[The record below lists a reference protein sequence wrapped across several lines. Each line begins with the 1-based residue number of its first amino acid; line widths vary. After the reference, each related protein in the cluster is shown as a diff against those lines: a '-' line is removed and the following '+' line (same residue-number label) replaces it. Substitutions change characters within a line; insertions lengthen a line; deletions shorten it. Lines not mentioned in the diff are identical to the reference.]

1 MKITIHE
8 FDEDNRFFKE
18 RGAKYFPQLTT
29 RTLNKTEFKLLDL
42 SIYGIVPRAIRYK
55 SILNYDCIISVGRI
69 AEEYG
74 ENLFVYDKCLNPY
87 TEITKY
93 AGIPFISVI
102 CNREESLIENLDLL
116 DEAYYYEQPIIE
128 IYDLEAKLK
137 EFGITKSSKVLLL
150 NRCPT
155 ALSDIQKS
163 ICEQTYRI
171 LKEFK

>member
-18 RGAKYFPQLTT
+18 RGAKYFPQLNT
-29 RTLNKTEFKLLDL
+29 RTLNKTELKLIDL
-42 SIYGIVPRAIRYK
+42 SLWGIVPRAIRYK
-55 SILNYDCIISVGRI
+55 SILDYDCIVSVGRI
-69 AEEYG
+69 SQDG
-74 ENLFVYDKCLNPY
+74 DDLFIYDKCLNPY
-87 TEITKY
+87 VEIAKY

-102 CNREESLIENLDLL
+102 CNQQDFLIENLDLL

-150 NRCPT
+150 NGCPT
-155 ALSDIQKS
+155 AFSDIQKG

>member
-1 MKITIHE
+1 ME
-8 FDEDNRFFKE
+8 
-18 RGAKYFPQLTT
+18 
-29 RTLNKTEFKLLDL
+29 
-42 SIYGIVPRAIRYK
+42 
-55 SILNYDCIISVGRI
+55 I
-69 AEEYG
+69 A
-74 ENLFVYDKCLNPY
+74 
-87 TEITKY
+87 KY

-102 CNREESLIENLDLL
+102 CNQQDFLIENLDLL

-150 NRCPT
+150 NGCPT
-155 ALSDIQKS
+155 AFSDIQKG